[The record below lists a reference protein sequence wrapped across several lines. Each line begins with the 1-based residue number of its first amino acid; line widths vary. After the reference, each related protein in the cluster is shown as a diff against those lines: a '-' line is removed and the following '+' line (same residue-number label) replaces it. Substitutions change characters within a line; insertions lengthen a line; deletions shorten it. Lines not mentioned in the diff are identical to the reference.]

1 MHDLASLMFQMEC
14 AILNSS
20 GKYFIEK
27 VSHVSTPKPSKRT
40 IQTILTSSIGEN
52 LGYFTCNALVSKFR
66 YLHALD
72 LSNLSLR
79 VVPHS
84 IGELKH
90 LRYLDLSENKINFLP
105 NTITKLLNLQTLKL
119 NSCYSLIELPRD
131 IIKLV
136 NLRQLDIVSCSNL
149 THMPL
154 GLGCLNSLEILTMFV
169 VREERLKG
177 SSYSWYK
184 KKQGRTGG
192 GLSELKELS
201 NLGGSLMI
209 INLGHEKDDM
219 VECQATNMKEKQHL
233 QELHLWWDQVLD
245 DGETKFYNEMSL
257 EVL

>member
-1 MHDLASLMFQMEC
+1 M
-14 AILNSS
+14 
-20 GKYFIEK
+20 
-27 VSHVSTPKPSKRT
+27 
-40 IQTILTSSIGEN
+40 
-52 LGYFTCNALVSKFR
+52 GYFTCNALVSKFR
-66 YLHALD
+66 YLCAFD

-79 VVPHS
+79 VVPYS

-136 NLRQLDIVSCSNL
+136 NLRQLDIASCSNL

-154 GLGCLNSLEILTMFV
+154 GLGCLNSLEILMMFV
-169 VREERLKG
+169 VREEHLKG
-177 SSYSWYK
+177 SSCSWYK

-209 INLGHEKDDM
+209 RNLGHEKDDM
-219 VECQATNMKEKQHL
+219 VECKATNMKEKQHL